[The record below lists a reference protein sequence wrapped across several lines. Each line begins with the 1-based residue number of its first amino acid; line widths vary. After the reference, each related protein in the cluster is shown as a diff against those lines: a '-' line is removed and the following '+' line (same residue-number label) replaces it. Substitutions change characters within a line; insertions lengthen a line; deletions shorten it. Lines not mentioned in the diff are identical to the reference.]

1 MISYYIDTK
10 SWSYQQNCLLN
21 PIQSS
26 AFATILF
33 SAIDVFQGA
42 PMERVLRPRSL
53 GAMSSVLF
61 YSVLLRCYA
70 VFNAKETH

>member
-53 GAMSSVLF
+53 GAMSSVL
-61 YSVLLRCYA
+61 LRCYA